1 VTPGSARSVR
11 RDRVRRL
18 AQDEP
23 ELSHRAIGERLGV
36 SKDTVRRD
44 LEAMAQADPD
54 AVAQTAPQLSE
65 GGADLAQ
72 GDGAG
77 CATDAQDGAAPA
89 AQSASR
95 PALPQRM
102 AQGMAQRCGA
112 IDLSRC
118 AGCCRDLAILAQTG
132 KSVEALVHQAI
143 VAMTFGY
150 RTALARGDV
159 EPGAPF
165 IVRDMTLVT
174 AVRPERVTEPVPGP
188 E

>member
-1 VTPGSARSVR
+1 MTPGSARNVR
-11 RDRVRRL
+11 RDRVRQL

-44 LEAMAQADPD
+44 LGAVAQEEPD
-54 AVAQTAPQLSE
+54 AVAQAAPQVSE
-65 GGADLAQ
+65 GGARHGELGSAD
-72 GDGAG
+72 
-77 CATDAQDGAAPA
+77 CATGEPGRPAPDAQAAP
-89 AQSASR
+89 R

-102 AQGMAQRCGA
+102 AQGMAQQCGA
-112 IDLSRC
+112 LDLSRC

-132 KSVEALVHQAI
+132 KSVDALVHQAI
-143 VAMTFGY
+143 VAMAFGY
-150 RTALARGDV
+150 RTALARGEV
-159 EPGAPF
+159 EAGAPF

-174 AVRPERVTEPVPGP
+174 AVRPERVTDPAPGA